1 MISKIKLPT
10 HRAAFAAFFTADF
23 FLGRYAANYYAKE
36 LLPRTTCRLLL
47 EAPAALERDRI
58 CLYCWMHDNKL
69 AEENENHMFFHC
81 PMNQEARCMFK
92 ERVSTLTLNKVQ
104 QAGNSVQDVCSVLST
119 ATCADL
125 ETIGYFLYR
134 VRQAR
139 RRFKEHCSSLRDSLK
154 REAFGVRKA
163 AWRTKGQHV
172 CRHGMFYVSRPADG
186 CQCILGDFGNAM
198 YMPMVSTDLKQLVAV
213 PFKNGSA
220 KRLGQL
226 QAELRRRQW

>member
-1 MISKIKLPT
+1 ML
-10 HRAAFAAFFTADF
+10 
-23 FLGRYAANYYAKE
+23 
-36 LLPRTTCRLLL
+36 
-47 EAPAALERDRI
+47 
-58 CLYCWMHDNKL
+58 
-69 AEENENHMFFHC
+69 
-81 PMNQEARCMFK
+81 K

-139 RRFKEHCSSLRDSLK
+139 RRFKKHCCSLRDSLK

-172 CRHGMFYVSRPADG
+172 CRHGMFFAKGFGSTCDCASANPTWEGVKRMPALDV
-186 CQCILGDFGNAM
+186 QRKAIVTKAFD
-198 YMPMVSTDLKQLVAV
+198 
-213 PFKNGSA
+213 A
-220 KRLGQL
+220 KIIRRLGQL
-226 QAELRRRQW
+226 QADIRRLGW